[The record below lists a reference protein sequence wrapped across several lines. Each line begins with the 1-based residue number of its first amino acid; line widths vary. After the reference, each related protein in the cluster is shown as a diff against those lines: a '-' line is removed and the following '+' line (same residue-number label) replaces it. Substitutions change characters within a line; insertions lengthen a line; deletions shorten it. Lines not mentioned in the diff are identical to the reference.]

1 MNKET
6 LRMQMLAGLITE
18 SQYKQKLNEESTN
31 IKDLDIMSFL
41 NSNKT
46 ELINKLAQHFSW
58 DDDDIEEMSE
68 EEIVSGADENGNEDE
83 EIVGLGLTGLDF
95 SFKPEK
101 VRDTYGDASNFKL
114 VIAGKPVYGIVY
126 NM

>member
-31 IKDLDIMSFL
+31 IEDLDIMSFL

-58 DDDDIEEMSE
+58 DVDDIEEMSE